1 MEAKTKD
8 FDDRLAAETKRR
20 LDELQQKLEKEKEEA
35 LAGLKEETA
44 QRLENLQGIKSRG
57 LKEEAAAPLSLI
69 EYTDIPTIL
78 VEAGFL
84 SNDSDLS
91 YLKSEKKQDAMAK
104 AIADGILQA
113 FDKET

>member
-44 QRLENLQGIKSRG
+44 QRLENLQRKYDREHEKMSDG
-57 LKEEAAAPLSLI
+57 LVKEMVRI
-69 EYTDIPTIL
+69 
-78 VEAGFL
+78 
-84 SNDSDLS
+84 
-91 YLKSEKKQDAMAK
+91 
-104 AIADGILQA
+104 
-113 FDKET
+113 